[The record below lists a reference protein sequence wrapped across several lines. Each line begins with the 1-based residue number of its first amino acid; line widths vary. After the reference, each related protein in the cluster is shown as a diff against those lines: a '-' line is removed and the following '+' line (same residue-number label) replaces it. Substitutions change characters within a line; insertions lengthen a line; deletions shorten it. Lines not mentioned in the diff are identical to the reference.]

1 MLISLKSSSLSLCVL
16 KILNFSKKQKEFH
29 MLFHLLNYLS
39 CHSIVNLL
47 SLVFYN
53 NEEKIIN
60 CFLGGR
66 FKCANS
72 SVSFGMTTQIHA
84 FSF

>member
-72 SVSFGMTTQIHA
+72 SVPFGMTTQIHA